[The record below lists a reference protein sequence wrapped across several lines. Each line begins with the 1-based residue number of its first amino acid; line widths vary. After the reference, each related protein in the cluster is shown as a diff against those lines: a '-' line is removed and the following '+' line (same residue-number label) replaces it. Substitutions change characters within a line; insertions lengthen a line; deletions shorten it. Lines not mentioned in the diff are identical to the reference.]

1 MRLERFQVSS
11 DKRKRQEIKV
21 AEDFLDGN
29 LTINSFLEKLGSK
42 EAVPGGGGAAA
53 LSASIGIS
61 LCKMAAN
68 LTVGKKKYADVEER
82 MYEIIS
88 ECDKLKEEFIILIQ
102 KDAEGFLP
110 LSKAYGLPA
119 ETEEQKKFKEETL
132 ERELVAAAAV
142 PFEIMEKC
150 AEAIALCAEVA
161 EKGSRLVVSDAAC
174 AVNTCN
180 SALKCASLNVY
191 INTKYMK
198 DTVKACEMNRKA
210 DSIIAGCDEIAEN
223 VFNKVVESLKGK

>member
-1 MRLERFQVSS
+1 ME
-11 DKRKRQEIKV
+11 K
-21 AEDFLDGN
+21 LDGK
-29 LTINSFLEKLGSK
+29 LTINEFIEKLGSK

-53 LSASIGIS
+53 LSASLGIS

-68 LTVGKKKYADVEER
+68 LTVGKKKYADVEQE
-82 MYEIIS
+82 MYEIID
-88 ECDKLKEEFIILIQ
+88 ECDRLSSGFVDLIQ

-110 LSKAYGLPA
+110 LSKAYGLPS

-132 ERELVAAAAV
+132 ERELVTAVTV

-150 AEAIALCAEVA
+150 ARAIELSAIVA

-174 AVNTCN
+174 AINTCM

-191 INTKYMK
+191 INTKFMK
-198 DTVKACEMNRKA
+198 DKEKAAEMNRKA
-210 DSIIAGCDEIAEN
+210 DKLISESSETAEKVFSDVVDSLEI
-223 VFNKVVESLKGK
+223 V